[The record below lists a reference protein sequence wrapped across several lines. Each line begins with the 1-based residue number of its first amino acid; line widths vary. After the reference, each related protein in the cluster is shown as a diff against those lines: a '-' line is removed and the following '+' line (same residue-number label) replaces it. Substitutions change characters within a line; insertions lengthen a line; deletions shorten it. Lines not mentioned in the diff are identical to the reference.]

1 MQSQKSAKE
10 KKMTSRS
17 VSIVTDRERFHKS
30 RQPFY
35 KSIPFPK
42 NKKVRLRG
50 NVINLRQ
57 LIFLLEAIHFDG

>member
-50 NVINLRQ
+50 LFYKVS
-57 LIFLLEAIHFDG
+57 